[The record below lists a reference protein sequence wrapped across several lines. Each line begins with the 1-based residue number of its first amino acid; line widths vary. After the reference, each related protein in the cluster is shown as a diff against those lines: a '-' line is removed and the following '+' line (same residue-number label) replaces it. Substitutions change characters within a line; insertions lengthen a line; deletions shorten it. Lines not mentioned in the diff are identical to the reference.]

1 MALFITLLWGLSCA
15 LSPTAAES
23 TVTYP
28 ATVEFDV
35 VFPANKTY
43 APAPVFPIVFA
54 VQNLAAATPSTLI
67 QIQWTLIK
75 INEYR
80 IHTDLITMPNTNSSD
95 LYYINLWTSWLN
107 GTASAG
113 AYGLS
118 WEFTYNNC
126 TEPGLDVGVDT
137 GFEGLTRNFTRG
149 SFEFTIEPGAQQ
161 PDLGAD
167 LDACPA
173 QNATIEITG
182 TMPVRWEPLQ
192 PRHVCGILATEQP
205 PATPC
210 VARMNEAA
218 ASSIAAELTA
228 SACATGLSTP
238 PALTIGCPPPTQ
250 TTEKSLGSR
259 AHALTEPSVLMRPIM
274 LAGLLLLVLH

>member
-1 MALFITLLWGLSCA
+1 MALFTTLLWGLSCA

-23 TVTYP
+23 TVSVTYP

-35 VFPANKTY
+35 VFPGNKTY

-67 QIQWTLIK
+67 QIQWTLVK
-75 INEYR
+75 IDEYR
-80 IHTDLITMPNTNSSD
+80 ILTDLITMPNTNSSD
-95 LYYINLWTSWLN
+95 PYYINLWTSWLN

-113 AYGLS
+113 AYGLT

-126 TEPGLDVGVDT
+126 TEPGLDAGSD
-137 GFEGLTRNFTRG
+137 GLRRNFTRG
-149 SFEFTIEPGAQQ
+149 SFIFTIEPGAQQ

-173 QNATIEITG
+173 QNAAIEITG
-182 TMPVRWEPLQ
+182 TLPVRWDPPLQ

-210 VARMNEAA
+210 AARMDKAA

-228 SACATGLSTP
+228 SACATGRSTP
-238 PALTIGCPPPTQ
+238 PALTTGCPPPTQ

-259 AHALTEPSVLMRPIM
+259 AQALAEPGNMLLRPIM
-274 LAGLLLLVLH
+274 LAGLWLLVLP

>member
-1 MALFITLLWGLSCA
+1 MAFFITLLWGLSCA
-15 LSPTAAES
+15 LGPTAAES

-35 VFPANKTY
+35 VFPGNSTY
-43 APAPVFPIVFA
+43 APAAVFPVVFA
-54 VQNLAAATPSTLI
+54 VQNLAAAAPSTLI
-67 QIQWTLIK
+67 QIQWTLVK

-80 IHTDLITMPNTNSSD
+80 ILTDLITMPDTNSSD
-95 LYYINLWTSWLN
+95 PYYINLWTSGLN

-113 AYGLS
+113 AYGLT

-126 TEPGLDVGVDT
+126 TDPLPGLDA
-137 GFEGLTRNFTRG
+137 GFNKLARNFTRG
-149 SFEFTIEPGAQQ
+149 SFIFTIEPGAQQ

-182 TMPVRWEPLQ
+182 TLPVPWDPPLQ
-192 PRHVCGILATEQP
+192 PRNVCGILATEQP

-210 VARMNEAA
+210 AARMDKAA

-228 SACATGLSTP
+228 SACATGMSTP
-238 PALTIGCPPPTQ
+238 AVLTSGCPPPKPKQ
-250 TTEKSLGSR
+250 TKESLGS
-259 AHALTEPSVLMRPIM
+259 SVPAWTAPGVLIGSL
-274 LAGLLLLVLH
+274 LAGFLLLVLH